1 MNQRRVIILFTLVL
15 LGFVSVSIRLIDLMV
30 LEHEQYADRAYRQ
43 HVRQE
48 TIDPRRGSIFDAR
61 MRELSVNSKVKSL
74 YAVPRE
80 IDEPGEIA
88 KLISP
93 MVGINR
99 RDLAEKLSRD
109 KQFVWLARKLDDT
122 VAARIE
128 KLGLRPQLGFV
139 NETKRTYP
147 KGALGAHVIGF
158 VNIDNVGAE
167 GLERTYDSI
176 LKGHGDSKLEGR
188 DAHGRL
194 LSDGGQHNV
203 NGGSLVLTLDEDLQ
217 FIVEK
222 ELADAVRKW
231 KARAAVSIIM
241 EPATGRILAMA
252 VNPTYSPEH
261 PKAPSRWRNRAIT
274 DVYEP
279 GSTFKAIVAAA
290 ALDQSMVSPEERFDC
305 SQGYIDVGGR
315 RIRDSGRHGSLTF
328 AEVLQKSSN
337 VGIVKVAQ
345 MLGKER
351 FFAYI
356 SRFGFGERSGVD
368 LDGEVAGILHSPEQ
382 WSGSSIGAHAVGY
395 EVAVTPLQMLNAY
408 CAIANGGILMRPH
421 IVSEIMNA
429 DGQVVRSIAPKPIRR
444 VISREASKTL
454 TNILETVVQEG
465 GTAITA
471 SILGNPVAG
480 KTGTARKYDPKTRRY
495 SREKYMS
502 SFVGFVPSD
511 DPKLAIIVVLDEP
524 KEEIYGGV
532 VAAPVFR
539 AIAEHSLIY
548 LNIPRGD
555 SGNVLLVTK

>member
-1 MNQRRVIILFTLVL
+1 MNRKRVIILFTMVL
-15 LGFVSVSIRLIDLMV
+15 LGFASVFIRLIDLMV

-48 TIDPRRGSIFDAR
+48 TIAPSRGAIYDAR
-61 MRELSVNSKVKSL
+61 MRELSVNRKVKSL
-74 YAVPRE
+74 YGVPRE
-80 IDEPGEIA
+80 IKNPQALA
-88 KLISP
+88 KAISP
-93 MVGINR
+93 IVR
-99 RDLAEKLSRD
+99 QSRSDLAGKLSRK
-109 KQFVWLARKLDDT
+109 KQFVWLARKLDDS

-139 NETKRTYP
+139 TETKRAYP

-158 VNIDNVGAE
+158 VNIDNEGAE
-167 GLERTYDSI
+167 GLERTYNSI

-194 LSDGGQHNV
+194 LSDGGRHNV

-231 KARAAVSIIM
+231 KARAAVSIVM

-252 VNPTYSPEH
+252 VNPTYSPES
-261 PKAPSRWRNRAIT
+261 PKDPSRWRNRAIT

-279 GSTFKAIVAAA
+279 GSTFKAVVAAA
-290 ALDQSMVSPEERFDC
+290 ALDQSMVGPEDRFDC

-315 RIRDSGRHGSLTF
+315 RIRDSGRHEVLTF
-328 AEVLQKSSN
+328 AEVIQKSSN

-345 MLGKER
+345 ILGKER
-351 FFAYI
+351 AFAYI
-356 SRFGFGERSGVD
+356 SRFGFGEKTGVD
-368 LDGEVAGILHSPEQ
+368 LDGEVSGILHSPDE
-382 WSGSSIGAHAVGY
+382 WSGSSIGAHALGY

-408 CAIANGGILMRPH
+408 CAIANGGILMRPY

-429 DGQVVRSIAPKPIRR
+429 EGEVVRSIAPKPIRR
-444 VISREASKTL
+444 VISRDASEIL
-454 TNILETVVQEG
+454 TGILETVVQEG

-480 KTGTARKYDPKTRRY
+480 KTGTARKYDPKARKY
-495 SREKYMS
+495 SRENYMS

-511 DPKLAIIVVLDEP
+511 DPKLAIIVVVDEP
-524 KEEIYGGV
+524 KEEIYGGI

-548 LNIPRGD
+548 LNIPRRD

>member
-1 MNQRRVIILFTLVL
+1 MNQRRVITLFTLVL

-30 LEHEQYADRAYRQ
+30 LEHERYAERAYRQ
-43 HVRQE
+43 HVKQE
-48 TIDPRRGSIFDAR
+48 TIAPRRGAIYDAR
-61 MRELSVNSKVKSL
+61 MRELAVNRKVKSL
-74 YAVPRE
+74 YGV
-80 IDEPGEIA
+80 PGEIKDPESVA
-88 KLISP
+88 KAISSI
-93 MVGINR
+93 VGVSR
-99 RDLAEKLSRD
+99 RDLAGKLSRE
-109 KQFVWLARKLDDT
+109 KQFVWLARKLEDG

-128 KLGLRPQLGFV
+128 KLGLRPRIGFV
-139 NETKRTYP
+139 PETKRSYP
-147 KGALGAHVIGF
+147 KGALAAHVIGF
-158 VNIDNVGAE
+158 ANIDNEGAE

-176 LKGHGDSKLEGR
+176 LRGHGDSKLDGR
-188 DAHGRL
+188 DAHGRP
-194 LSDGGQHNV
+194 LSDGDEHNV

-231 KARAAVSIIM
+231 KARAAVSIVM

-252 VNPTYSPEH
+252 VNPTYSPES
-261 PKAPSRWRNRAIT
+261 PQKPARWRNRAIT

-279 GSTFKAIVAAA
+279 GSTFKSMVAVA
-290 ALDQSMVSPEERFDC
+290 ALDQSVVRPKDRFDC
-305 SQGYIDVGGR
+305 SQGYIEVGGR
-315 RIRDSGRHGSLTF
+315 RIRDSRRHETLTF

-345 MLGKER
+345 LVGNER
-351 FFAYI
+351 LFTYI
-356 SRFGFGERSGVD
+356 SRFGFGEKTGVD
-368 LDGEVAGILHSPEQ
+368 LDGEVAGILHSPDE

-429 DGQVVRSIAPKPIRR
+429 EGKVVRSIAPRPIRR
-444 VISREASKTL
+444 VMSRATSETL
-454 TNILETVVQEG
+454 TRILETVVQEG

-471 SILGNPVAG
+471 SVLGNPVAG
-480 KTGTARKYDPKTRRY
+480 KTGTARKYDPETRRY

-511 DPKLAIIVVLDEP
+511 NPRLAIIVVVDEP
-524 KEEIYGGV
+524 EEEIYGGT

-539 AIAEHSLIY
+539 AIAEHSLVY
-548 LNIPRGD
+548 LNIPRRDG
-555 SGNVLLVTK
+555 GNVLFVTK